1 MTSNLDPD
9 ARNSYRLIT
18 LAARLVQRRQDD
30 ALAHLGLTRAAVIAL
45 EGLASGPL
53 NQEQLADAI
62 RVQSQTLG
70 RILTRLEAT
79 GHITRTRQASDRRQL
94 KVELT
99 EAGLAA
105 LEAARHAE
113 INAYPDDPNI
123 GWKVLQDE
131 LSKFVSALPANRHP
145 EVLPFVAP
153 DHRTRRAHTSRPAG
167 RRGQDQHE
175 EWAREPESDQPGEAA
190 GPERKD

>member
-45 EGLASGPL
+45 EGLAGGPL

-70 RILTRLEAT
+70 RILTRLESM
-79 GHITRTRQASDRRQL
+79 GLITRTRQATDRRQL

-99 EAGLAA
+99 DAGMDA

-113 INAYPDDPNI
+113 ISAYPDDPTI
-123 GWKVLQDE
+123 GWKVLQSE
-131 LSKFVSALPANRHP
+131 LTKFVSAQPAGRHP
-145 EVLPFVAP
+145 GVVPFVAP
-153 DHRTRRAHTSRPAG
+153 DHRSVRRTHHSRASAHHNP
-167 RRGQDQHE
+167 DV
-175 EWAREPESDQPGEAA
+175 PD
-190 GPERKD
+190 ERNQNPQS

>member
-30 ALAHLGLTRAAVIAL
+30 ALAPLGLTRAAVIAL
-45 EGLASGPL
+45 EGLADGPL
-53 NQEQLADAI
+53 NQEQLAEVV

-70 RILTRLEAT
+70 RVLTRLESS
-79 GHITRTRQASDRRQL
+79 GHISRTRQAADRRQF

-99 EAGLAA
+99 ETGKAA
-105 LEAARHAE
+105 LDAARQAE
-113 INAYPDDPNI
+113 IDAYPDDPDI
-123 GWKVLQDE
+123 SWKILQDE
-131 LSKFVSALPANRHP
+131 LAKFIRALPPSKDP

-153 DHRTRRAHTSRPAG
+153 DHRTARRPPGT
-167 RRGQDQHE
+167 RGHIFRGLDHPHQ
-175 EWAREPESDQPGEAA
+175 
-190 GPERKD
+190 